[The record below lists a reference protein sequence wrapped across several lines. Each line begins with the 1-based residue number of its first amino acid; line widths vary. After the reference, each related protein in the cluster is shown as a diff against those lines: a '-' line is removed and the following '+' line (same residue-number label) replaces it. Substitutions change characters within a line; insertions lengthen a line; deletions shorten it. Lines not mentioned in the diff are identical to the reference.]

1 MIKFN
6 ENGSIQEVK
15 GVSTVTWVNSDHVCY
30 SKDNFQKILE
40 ENKSRYAFLCGSDN
54 LRKDE
59 EMCLV
64 AAKNGIDIET
74 LYTFGVLNEKII
86 IQSLIASTKADSK
99 VNYSTQISRLMECC
113 NITPEFFGQVIET
126 CPKGMSIASAM
137 MGASNKNKQIK
148 EIILKDKDK
157 LLYCMEKDPKFYIYA
172 NSSLQNDFEVAY
184 LAAKS
189 GIVIK
194 NYIGDNNPIV
204 QEIENKLLQ
213 EQKQTQETF
222 YGIDGTKFETVEDAL
237 SYNESLINGKRI

>member
-1 MIKFN
+1 MIKFDK
-6 ENGSIQEVK
+6 NGSMHEVS
-15 GVSTVTWVNSDHVCY
+15 GISSVTWVNSEHVCY
-30 SKDNFQKILE
+30 SKDDFQKILE
-40 ENKSRYAFLCGSDN
+40 ENKSIYAFLCGSAN

-74 LYTFGVLNEKII
+74 LYRFGVLNEKII
-86 IQSLIASTKADSK
+86 IQSLIASTKADSI
-99 VNYSTQISRLMECC
+99 VNYSKQISYLMEYW
-113 NITPEFFGQVIET
+113 NITPEFFGQVIEI
-126 CPKGMSIASAM
+126 CPKGMSIASEM
-137 MGASNKNKQIK
+137 MSASNKNKQIK
-148 EIILKDKDK
+148 EIILNDKDK
-157 LLYCMEKDPKFYIYA
+157 LLYCMEKDPEFYRYA
-172 NSSLQNDFEVAY
+172 NPLLRNDFEVAY

-194 NYIGDNNPIV
+194 NYIGANNRIV